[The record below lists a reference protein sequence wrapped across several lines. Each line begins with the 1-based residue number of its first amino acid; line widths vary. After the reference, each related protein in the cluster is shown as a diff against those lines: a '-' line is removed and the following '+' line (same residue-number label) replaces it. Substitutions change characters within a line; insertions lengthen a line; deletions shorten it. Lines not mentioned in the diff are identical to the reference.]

1 VQSDDGETATTGWG
15 RPVGATLALAVFFAA
30 VLFGA
35 HGSLAWPMAWAFLAW
50 FALYSLAGFALLP
63 RSLIE
68 ERSRMHQDSERAD
81 LVRAGLAA
89 FFLFP
94 VTLAVCGVD
103 ARFSSS
109 PALPP
114 SLRAAACGVFVL
126 GYSFGLWAA
135 YVNPFFSKE
144 VRIQRERG
152 HHVVDRGPYAFVRH
166 PGYAGP
172 MLAHLALPLAL
183 GSLLGLLP
191 ALLGCGLLGLRA
203 VYEERRLARELTG
216 YAEYAARVRFR
227 ILPRVW

>member
-1 VQSDDGETATTGWG
+1 
-15 RPVGATLALAVFFAA
+15 VGATLALAVFFAG

-35 HGSLAWPMAWAFLAW
+35 RGGFSWPMAWAFLGW
-50 FALYSLAGFALLP
+50 FALYSLAGFVLLP
-63 RSLIE
+63 RALIE
-68 ERSRMHQDSERAD
+68 ERSRMHEDSERAD
-81 LVRAGLAA
+81 LVRAGLAS

-103 ARFSSS
+103 ARFSTS

-114 SLRAAACGVFVL
+114 SLRAAACGLFVL
-126 GYSFGLWAA
+126 GYGFGLWAA
-135 YVNPFFSKE
+135 HVNPFFSKE

-152 HHVVDRGPYAFVRH
+152 HHVVDRGPYAIVRH

-183 GSLLGLLP
+183 GSLLGLVP
-191 ALLGCGLLGLRA
+191 ALLGCAFLALRA
-203 VYEERRLARELTG
+203 LHEERRLARELPG
-216 YAEYAARVRFR
+216 YAEYAERVCFR